1 MYSILFMSQA
11 QKDTK
16 KLSSSGLKKKALQ
29 LIQLI
34 QIDEPHE
41 HKRYI

>member
-16 KLSSSGLKKKALQ
+16 KLSSKWIEKESITVDTAYS
-29 LIQLI
+29 
-34 QIDEPHE
+34 D
-41 HKRYI
+41 